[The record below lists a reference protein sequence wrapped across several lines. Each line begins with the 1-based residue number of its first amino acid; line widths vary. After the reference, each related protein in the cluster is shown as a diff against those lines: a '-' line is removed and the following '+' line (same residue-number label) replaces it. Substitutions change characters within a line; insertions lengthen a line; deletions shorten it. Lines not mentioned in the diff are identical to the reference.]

1 MVIKCFLDL
10 AIMQVL
16 SVLIFSTD
24 IESGEK
30 TKQAVSDIFTS
41 AITIAFQGIELAFYR
56 IVILWMLNK
65 GLDPWL
71 YSIGMIVATVML
83 FSGSQKVAK
92 FFGVDTGAQHGFG
105 MAAMTVNQALGAGKK
120 LASVGAAGVGMATGG
135 LKAVGKPNITKQ
147 ARTLNK
153 AAKDSALKDG
163 YSEDEARKIGK
174 NAAIH

>member
-1 MVIKCFLDL
+1 LLALTIAYFFITWMVIKCFLDL

-65 GLDPWL
+65 GLDPW
-71 YSIGMIVATVML
+71 
-83 FSGSQKVAK
+83 
-92 FFGVDTGAQHGFG
+92 
-105 MAAMTVNQALGAGKK
+105 
-120 LASVGAAGVGMATGG
+120 
-135 LKAVGKPNITKQ
+135 
-147 ARTLNK
+147 
-153 AAKDSALKDG
+153 
-163 YSEDEARKIGK
+163 
-174 NAAIH
+174 